1 MIGWHHGLNGH
12 EFEYTL
18 GVGDGQR
25 VNLNF
30 NVQTKRI
37 ASRKST
43 SLIYLR
49 HDEAQRVRDVG

>member
-1 MIGWHHGLNGH
+1 MMGWHHGLDGH

-18 GVGDGQR
+18 GVGDGQG

-30 NVQTKRI
+30 TIQTKRI
-37 ASRKST
+37 VSHKST

-49 HDEAQRVRDVG
+49 HDEA

>member
-25 VNLNF
+25 VSLNF

-37 ASRKST
+37 VSHKSA